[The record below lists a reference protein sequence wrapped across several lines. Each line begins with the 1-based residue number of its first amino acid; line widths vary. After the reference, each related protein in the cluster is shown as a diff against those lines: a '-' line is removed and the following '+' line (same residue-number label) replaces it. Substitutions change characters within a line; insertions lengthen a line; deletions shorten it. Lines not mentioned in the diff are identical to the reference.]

1 VILNLGVLLENLDLP
16 FRKAL
21 PVAAKLGVE
30 GVQLDA
36 AGELLPAQL
45 GTTARRELRTLL
57 KSYNLTLAAV
67 NSPLRHGLDTFENQM
82 PRLEQVRQSML
93 LASDL
98 GCSRVVVPLPTIP
111 DEPTGEAPK
120 PVSFL
125 TMNAAPP
132 KSVTLRES
140 LLELGRTGDRLG
152 ITVCVETGSDASAS
166 TVDYLKSFEVGSL
179 RIAFDPANQLIHKR
193 DPLTELFTSSSLL
206 GHVFARDVRLASASA
221 MSEEVSLGAGDI
233 EWMGFIAGLAA
244 HDYSGFVNVKR
255 TTGQNRPADVASA
268 VAFLRRFVFR
278 AS

>member
-1 VILNLGVLLENLDLP
+1 MKLSLLLENLELP

-36 AGELLPAQL
+36 SGELLPGLL
-45 GTTARRELRTLL
+45 GQTARRELRTLL
-57 KSYNLTLAAV
+57 KSYNLELAAV
-67 NSPLRHGLDTFENQM
+67 NSPLRHGLETFENQM
-82 PRLEQVRQSML
+82 PRLEQVRQSMQ
-93 LASDL
+93 LASEL
-98 GCSRVVVPLPTIP
+98 GCPRVVVPLPMIP
-111 DEPTGEAPK
+111 PEPAEDAAK

-125 TMNAAPP
+125 SMNAAPP

-140 LLELGRTGDRLG
+140 LLELGRTGDRMG
-152 ITVCVETGSDASAS
+152 VTVCVETGADASAA
-166 TVDYLKSFEVGSL
+166 TVEYLKSFEVGSL
-179 RIAFDPANQLIHKR
+179 RIAFDPANQLLHKR
-193 DPLTELFTSSSLL
+193 DPLAELFASSRLL

-221 MSEEVSLGAGDI
+221 MSDEVPVGAGDI

-255 TTGQNRPADVASA
+255 TTGQNRPADVASG

-278 AS
+278 AG